1 MPCGVGQTG
10 IARIARDLAQSG
22 FTPGKEV
29 NNFLAQGAPLRG
41 ALWGCSATA
50 DLTTCPP
57 WARVL
62 EVAASRRFQADKTS
76 QVAKIEVG
84 VGTNFK
90 PQES

>member
-1 MPCGVGQTG
+1 MVIVERFDTSAGVTY
-10 IARIARDLAQSG
+10 
-22 FTPGKEV
+22 
-29 NNFLAQGAPLRG
+29 
-41 ALWGCSATA
+41 SATA